1 VWFAVGN
8 VAAPSFATRPGPLAE
23 SLRLYP
29 IRMLRRKGPMAGA
42 AARAGSGFH
51 SGRTW
56 ERSSLDPAMGDGRWA
71 MGDGRWAMGDG
82 RWETGDGR
90 CDDEPA
96 TRMTTFLR
104 RFLPVWGA
112 GLAGVAGL
120 AFLPLPP
127 LAESAPT
134 STSGLSGWAV
144 LAGPALLVSLGAAL
158 GAAFAHRAGLGS
170 RLAGTTSGPFVAAGL
185 GWGLAVAAAVGMA
198 DAAIAPALGDAWA
211 AARTRAEASAGLPAL
226 AASLLYGGIAEE
238 VMLRWGLAASLAF
251 ASAQAARAVGGRRFA
266 DGPWPARIGIAVAA
280 VAFGAGHL
288 PALAAEVTPTPL
300 LALRTVALNAAAGL
314 VYGWL
319 AWRRGLEAAFTA
331 HATTHAGWAAWRI
344 LA

>member
-8 VAAPSFATRPGPLAE
+8 VAAPSFAARPGPLAE
-23 SLRLYP
+23 SPRLYP
-29 IRMLRRKGPMAGA
+29 IRMLRRKRPMRA

-56 ERSSLDPAMGDGRWA
+56 ERSSLDPGIGRDGRH
-71 MGDGRWAMGDG
+71 
-82 RWETGDGR
+82 
-90 CDDEPA
+90 DDEPA
-96 TRMTTFLR
+96 TRMTPFLR

-127 LAESAPT
+127 LPEPARTSAA
-134 STSGLSGWAV
+134 GLPGWAV
-144 LAGPALLVSLGAAL
+144 LVGPALLVSLGAAL

-170 RLAGTTSGPFVAAGL
+170 RLAGTACGPFVAAGL

-251 ASAQAARAVGGRRFA
+251 ASAQAARAVGAERFA
-266 DGPWPARIGIAVAA
+266 GGPWPARIGIAVAA
-280 VAFGAGHL
+280 LAFGAGHL

-300 LALRTVALNAAAGL
+300 LVLRTVALNAAAGV

-331 HATTHAGWAAWRI
+331 HAATHAGWTAWRA